1 MGGRSAQDLTT
12 FRHPGVPATPGV
24 PIDDTITLQPLPAG
38 SAYSLDW
45 SAALASGPLGD
56 VGGSVADNLHMDFTA
71 TFGSTAVPAT
81 GTRELGVLGSL
92 LAVGGITSKRRR
104 RARQAA
110 R

>member
-1 MGGRSAQDLTT
+1 
-12 FRHPGVPATPGV
+12 
-24 PIDDTITLQPLPAG
+24 
-38 SAYSLDW
+38 
-45 SAALASGPLGD
+45 
-56 VGGSVADNLHMDFTA
+56 MDFTA